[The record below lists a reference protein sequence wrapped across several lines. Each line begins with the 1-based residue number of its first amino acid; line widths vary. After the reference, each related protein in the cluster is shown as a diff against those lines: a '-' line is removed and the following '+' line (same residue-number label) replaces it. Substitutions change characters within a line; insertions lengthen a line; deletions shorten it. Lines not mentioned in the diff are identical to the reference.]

1 MTDPAVLLKIDHIL
15 RSKQIHRTKQKKPQN
30 KKAKPKEQFL
40 SLQLPLGNQLLFC
53 E

>member
-1 MTDPAVLLKIDHIL
+1 MK
-15 RSKQIHRTKQKKPQN
+15 KKPKN

-40 SLQLPLGNQLLFC
+40 SLQLPLGSQLLFR